1 MATAGCSAR
10 TDLLATA
17 PPAPSPTPA
26 PQAVRPAAPNAP
38 QLLRRSVA
46 ALSGIRG
53 YALRA
58 TNTSGGQTVAVDVA
72 YRDASAWRFS
82 LHAGSLSW
90 DAIVL
95 GHTGYFRASLEYW
108 MSHGGASAA
117 KLAGHWLIVTA
128 GTLQSTRTS
137 LGGLFSPDTIARCM
151 AEDHGNLSVVGRETV
166 AGRPAVVIRD
176 AGNVPG
182 STPSLYAIAASGAPY
197 PLRITPIGAQR
208 PGGRIDVCND
218 GTGGGVHGAI
228 TFDALGNVPP
238 ITAPAGAV
246 APTAT
251 SPRAPGSHPRPSR
264 ARHPARRG

>member
-1 MATAGCSAR
+1 M
-10 TDLLATA
+10 
-17 PPAPSPTPA
+17 
-26 PQAVRPAAPNAP
+26 
-38 QLLRRSVA
+38 A
-46 ALSGIRG
+46 ALSGIEG

-58 TNTSGGQTVAVDVA
+58 TNTSGGQTLAVDVA
-72 YRDASAWRFS
+72 YRAATAWRFS

-95 GHTGYFRASLEYW
+95 GRTGYFRASLEYW

-117 KLAGHWLIVTA
+117 KLAGHWLEVTA

-151 AEDHGNLSVVGRETV
+151 AEDHGTLSLVGRETI
-166 AGRPAVVIRD
+166 AGRPAIVIRD

-182 STPSLYAIAASGAPY
+182 STPSLYAIAASGPPY

-218 GTGGGVHGAI
+218 GTGGGVHGTI
-228 TFDALGNVPP
+228 TFAPLGQVPP
-238 ITAPAGAV
+238 ITAPADAV
-246 APTAT
+246 APTST
-251 SPRAPGSHPRPSR
+251 SARASGSHPHPSR
-264 ARHPARRG
+264 ARHPARRA